1 MYKKEAKCPR
11 SSIFWLSD
19 ASLFAEDTIL
29 NPRLTL
35 LQNADAQ
42 NYLRANVLPYWFRAF
57 ICRCLLYDVLH
68 NLHSNFCTF
77 IDNNLLYLRKRLSS
91 YSAT

>member
-1 MYKKEAKCPR
+1 MQA
-11 SSIFWLSD
+11 
-19 ASLFAEDTIL
+19 
-29 NPRLTL
+29 RLTL

-57 ICRCLLYDVLH
+57 ICHCLLYDVLH